1 MEELLLMNPKGKG
14 SRDFQIV
21 FPKKVKKLRANEG
34 SVEKRKQKK
43 LPLIG
48 ASEKQLGGAVIG
60 AGATIAVPTLMKLKG
75 WADVAASG
83 GIAVVGGGALRGM
96 DKSAGEA
103 FLYTGL
109 GITGLKTI
117 RELIKTA
124 RGEKTSRRR
133 RRTTK
138 RSLGDEYDMDED
150 LDTLLGNV
158 DDLSDDEFD
167 ELLDDIN
174 GIGDEYDDGLLGVL
188 NEGIGDLEQ
197 ITAEFTDEK
206 RGTL

>member
-14 SRDFQIV
+14 SRDFQII
-21 FPKKVKKLRANEG
+21 FPKKIKKLRANEG
-34 SVEKRKQKK
+34 SEKRKQKK

-48 ASEKQLGGAVIG
+48 ASEKQVGGAVAG

-75 WADVAASG
+75 WADVGASAAIS
-83 GIAVVGGGALRGM
+83 VVGGGAIRGM
-96 DKSAGEA
+96 DKNAGEA

-109 GITGLKTI
+109 GITGLKAV

-124 RGEKTSRRR
+124 RGDSRR
-133 RRTTK
+133 RRTTRRTR
-138 RSLGDEYDMDED
+138 RSLGDEYDISEKE

-158 DDLSDDEFD
+158 DDLSDEEFD
-167 ELLDDIN
+167 ELLDDIS
-174 GIGDEYDDGLLGVL
+174 GSRDDDDLLGVL
-188 NEGIGDLEQ
+188 NKGLGDLEQ
-197 ITAEFTDEK
+197 ITAEITDEK